1 MPLNDAPCPLF
12 TSHGASITS
21 MSAGA
26 GACRV
31 QVVKCVRWQSAGR
44 LFADCGND
52 RTICVLDPREPVR
65 QD

>member
-1 MPLNDAPCPLF
+1 
-12 TSHGASITS
+12 

-26 GACRV
+26 GACCV